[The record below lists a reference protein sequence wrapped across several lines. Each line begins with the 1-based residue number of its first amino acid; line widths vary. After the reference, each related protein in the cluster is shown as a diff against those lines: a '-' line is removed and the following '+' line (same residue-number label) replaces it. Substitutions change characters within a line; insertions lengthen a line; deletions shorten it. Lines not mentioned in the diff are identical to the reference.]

1 MTLKIPAQGAAS
13 NFKALNKIY
22 SHDKLSRKILL
33 SLFQFLSKNA

>member
-22 SHDKLSRKILL
+22 SHDKFSRKILL
-33 SLFQFLSKNA
+33 YLSGILTKNA